1 MTNSTQFKY
10 RVVFF
15 KQPTCV
21 ACETMKPIWVEV
33 ANKICEEY
41 PHYNVGFGEWDV
53 TSDDW
58 EFCDKIECDGTPNF
72 AVFDEEASSSKT
84 AKLGVPSHSILS
96 QNSQSSEVTSHSP
109 KPTL

>member
-1 MTNSTQFKY
+1 MTDSTRFKY

-72 AVFDEEASSSKT
+72 AVFDEEGT
-84 AKLGVPSHSILS
+84 LLGINTEGMLAAGQIKNFIITSI
-96 QNSQSSEVTSHSP
+96 E
-109 KPTL
+109 K

>member
-1 MTNSTQFKY
+1 
-10 RVVFF
+10 
-15 KQPTCV
+15 
-21 ACETMKPIWVEV
+21 MKPIWVEV

-72 AVFDEEASSSKT
+72 AVFDEEGIL
-84 AKLGVPSHSILS
+84 LGINTEGMLAAGQLKDFIITSI
-96 QNSQSSEVTSHSP
+96 E
-109 KPTL
+109 K